1 MTTSSTTDTLITV
14 IARLTSAESLVP
26 QANSTVTNAMI
37 SSAPQSS
44 EIPPRSA
51 VPPPN
56 PNTVPR

>member
-14 IARLTSAESLVP
+14 IDQLTSAESLVP

-44 EIPPRSA
+44 
-51 VPPPN
+51 
-56 PNTVPR
+56 